1 MNPEEYR
8 QLMRLG
14 ETHWWFVGTRDIL
27 LSSIP
32 KDLSPEGPILDVG
45 CGSGLM
51 MKRLSETG
59 HVFGVDADHGALAH
73 CKSVGFER
81 LCRGDAARLP
91 FGPDKF
97 ALVIASDL
105 IEHCDDDSAALDEL
119 FRVTRPGGR
128 LLASVPA
135 YGALW
140 SSHDVALH
148 HRRRYSK
155 REMVDKVRAAGFE
168 IERASYFNTLLF
180 PPAALVRLTLG
191 KIRQGKTQ
199 GRIRYHENLKI
210 LNRIL
215 LGLIRLEKHWLDRF
229 DLPFGLS
236 ILLLASKK

>member
-27 LSSIP
+27 LSRIP
-32 KDLSPEGPILDVG
+32 RENLPAGPILDVG

-59 HVFGVDADHGALAH
+59 KVFGIDADQGSLAH
-73 CKSVGFER
+73 CKDIGFER
-81 LCRGDAARLP
+81 LCRGDATGLP
-91 FGPDKF
+91 FGPDRF

-105 IEHCDDDSAALDEL
+105 IEHCDDDSAVLDEL
-119 FRVTRPGGR
+119 FRVTRRGGR
-128 LLASVPA
+128 LLVSVPA
-135 YGALW
+135 YDALW

-148 HRRRYSK
+148 HKRRYSRRK
-155 REMVDKVRAAGFE
+155 LADKVRGAGFE

-180 PPAALVRLTLG
+180 PPAALMRLTLG
-191 KIRQGKTQ
+191 KIGRGKPQGPIK
-199 GRIRYHENLKI
+199 YHGNLKP
-210 LNRIL
+210 LNQAL
-215 LGLIRLEKHWLDRF
+215 LGLLRLEKFWLNRF
-229 DLPFGLS
+229 NFPFGLS

>member
-8 QLMRLG
+8 QLMFLG

-27 LSSIP
+27 LSRIP
-32 KDLSPEGPILDVG
+32 RETLPAGPILDVG

-59 HVFGVDADHGALAH
+59 MVFGIDADYGALAH
-73 CKSVGFER
+73 CKDVGFDR
-81 LCRGDAARLP
+81 LCRGDATRLP

-119 FRVTRPGGR
+119 FRVTRQGGR
-128 LLASVPA
+128 LLVSVPA

-155 REMVDKVRAAGFE
+155 RELVDRVRAAGFE

-191 KIRQGKTQ
+191 KIGRGKPQ
-199 GRIRYHENLKI
+199 SRIKYHGNVKP
-210 LNRIL
+210 LNKSL
-215 LGLIRLEKHWLDRF
+215 LWLLRLEKIWLSRF
-229 DLPFGLS
+229 NFPFGLS
-236 ILLLASKK
+236 ILLLATKK